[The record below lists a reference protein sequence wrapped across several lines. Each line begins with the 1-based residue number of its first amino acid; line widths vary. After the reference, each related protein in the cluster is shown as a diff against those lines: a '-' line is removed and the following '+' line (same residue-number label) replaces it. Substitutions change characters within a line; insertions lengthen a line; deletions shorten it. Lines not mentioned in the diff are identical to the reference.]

1 MMNETNSDMEKNTEN
16 KKEECVELKNIK
28 YKTMLLGSGNPIIET
43 PSPGNLSNL
52 EKFLENEKNSNKVDN
67 WCKLDKTIKTKKLIQ
82 YVTKYKSENSL
93 TNEEEDLLI
102 HFLKDCV
109 DKKKLMRVKD
119 VVYDKEAG
127 VIKNIPALNF
137 NKPKKHFT
145 LKNMDKRL
153 STLKNL
159 PQHNKK
165 NLINITPVDDAEKQ
179 EKQEKQENK

>member
-1 MMNETNSDMEKNTEN
+1 MMNESNSDMEKNTDI
-16 KKEECVELKNIK
+16 KKDECVELKNIK
-28 YKTMLLGSGNPIIET
+28 YKTMLLCSGNSIIET
-43 PSPGNLSNL
+43 TSSNNLSNL

-119 VVYDKEAG
+119 VVYDKESG

-137 NKPKKHFT
+137 NKQKKHFT

-165 NLINITPVDDAEKQ
+165 NITITTSEYL
-179 EKQEKQENK
+179 EKQENDD